1 MSSTQWANIGEDAG
15 ALHALAARVAD
26 HVQVPLI
33 DCLWI
38 FPPRRIAAGESVVF
52 VVAATEDDDRRRV
65 ITAHFTIARNRKG
78 AATVGVRF
86 DEHGAA
92 PADAVPRIV
101 QGVLRRM
108 GEDADAEPR
117 DEQIGGSQERWDEL
131 ILELG
136 GRPRPADEPAQN
148 DDPRDGADPGTAT
161 GVADAPETGIVEGDR
176 EGGPSSG

>member
-1 MSSTQWANIGEDAG
+1 MSSTQWANTGEDAG
-15 ALHALAARVAD
+15 ALHALAGHVAD
-26 HVQVPLI
+26 HVHVPLI

-38 FPPRRIAAGESVVF
+38 FPPRRIAVGESVVF

-78 AATVGVRF
+78 VPTVGIRF

-117 DEQIGGSQERWDEL
+117 DARIGGSQERWDEL

-136 GRPRPADEPAQN
+136 GRPRPAGEPAQTDN
-148 DDPRDGADPGTAT
+148 PPDAADTGQGANA
-161 GVADAPETGIVEGDR
+161 ADAPGTGIFEDDP
-176 EGGPSSG
+176 GGSPPSA